1 MFVCA
6 LAIVWLSRYDQI
18 TTQFRLD
25 AQRLEVLLRSFELLS
40 DTDAM
45 LRDIHD
51 TINKYAAV

>member
-1 MFVCA
+1 MFA
-6 LAIVWLSRYDQI
+6 NAWLSSYDQI